1 MAQERL
7 DDAAVAAALAEL
19 PGWTRE
25 GDAIVTRYAA
35 KGFPEA
41 IAFVTRVGFLAEAI
55 DHHPDLDIRWRWV
68 RVLLTTHDAGG
79 LTAKDVRLAGEIAAA
94 ARQMGVEL
102 AAS

>member
-1 MAQERL
+1 MTMERL
-7 DDAAVAAALAEL
+7 SDAAVAAALQEL
-19 PGWTRE
+19 PGWTRD

-55 DHHPDLDIRWRWV
+55 NHHPDLDIRWRWV

-79 LTAKDVRLAGEIAAA
+79 LTAHDVRLAREIAES
-94 ARQMGVEL
+94 ARQMGVEP
-102 AAS
+102 AA